1 MKKKAIVRKVA
12 ETEAKFPYT
21 TKPASLRRLL
31 QAIPKKPKPPKFD
44 KDILRSW
51 GFTDANDYSMVRVL
65 KAVGLLGEKN
75 EPTQLYEKYMDLS
88 SGPAALSDPI
98 KRLYQ
103 PFFLASHEP
112 FKESAEKLQSFF
124 NIHSG
129 GGDRSLEQQIQT
141 FKALCEN
148 ADFSQSGKTP
158 IRKERIAA
166 ADNDG
171 SSSTTQTN
179 VAGIHISL
187 HIHLPENKSS
197 RDYERI
203 IEDIGRY
210 IFQRPADSKAD
221 TDE

>member
-1 MKKKAIVRKVA
+1 MKKKATVKKVA

-51 GFTDANDYSMVRVL
+51 GFTDANDYSMLRVL

-88 SGPAALSDPI
+88 SGPGVLAEPI

-103 PFFLASHEP
+103 PLFHASHEP
-112 FKESAEKLQSFF
+112 FKEPAEKLQNLF

-129 GGDRSLEQQIQT
+129 GGDR
-141 FKALCEN
+141 
-148 ADFSQSGKTP
+148 
-158 IRKERIAA
+158 
-166 ADNDG
+166 
-171 SSSTTQTN
+171 
-179 VAGIHISL
+179 
-187 HIHLPENKSS
+187 
-197 RDYERI
+197 
-203 IEDIGRY
+203 
-210 IFQRPADSKAD
+210 
-221 TDE
+221 